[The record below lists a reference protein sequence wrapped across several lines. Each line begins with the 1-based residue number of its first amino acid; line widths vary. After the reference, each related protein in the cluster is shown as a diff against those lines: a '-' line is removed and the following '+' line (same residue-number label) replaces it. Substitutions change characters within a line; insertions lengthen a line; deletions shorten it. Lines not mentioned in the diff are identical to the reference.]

1 MQIPADFREQ
11 SDGER
16 QKAAPSIQGIGPDV
30 SKKEVM
36 EQRVAE
42 NVQRAVAVLTAW
54 NESDGGDTTLVD
66 QVACDQLEEDGDPT
80 RLVGGLVS
88 LAGILLV
95 RFADATGRSEIDILQ
110 ELGRRSAVM

>member
-1 MQIPADFREQ
+1 M
-11 SDGER
+11 
-16 QKAAPSIQGIGPDV
+16 
-30 SKKEVM
+30 SKNGDM

-54 NESDGGDTTLVD
+54 NESETGDTSLVD
-66 QVACDQLEEDGDPT
+66 QVAADQLADDGDPT

-95 RFADATGRSEIDILQ
+95 RFADATGRSELDILQ
-110 ELGRRSAVM
+110 ELGRRTAVT